1 MDIRKFVTI
10 VDAPPPP
17 ETGKSLLDR
26 AAPAHSDDVLCPETT
41 RAAARAWIERFGRR
55 DVAAQKKMMLVSGPS
70 GIGKTTLL
78 RLLLREA
85 GYHVHVV
92 TAQTSR
98 QSVLEAIGDMCP
110 RTTAILLDDVDVMLE
125 TSAVAVQDVIMH
137 VYPLK
142 GRRSVTRAQKEE
154 MAAAHWTF
162 PVVATA
168 KSHEYGKIVDFSK
181 WCEVVPFPR
190 PSRDRLVA
198 HLATIVGPGVS
209 QTNLRAIADA
219 SKRDV
224 RNAIMALDFARVG
237 ASGRSALAL
246 SAKDNDIDAVN
257 AVHML
262 IHADAPLTVATA
274 LRLAHVDTSIV
285 PMMLF
290 ENYLDVAPS
299 MEAAATAADAMAL
312 ANVVEDRMYATGNF
326 EMLDDYFGYAVAAP
340 SFAVRAEAGPDKVH
354 SSCLK
359 KTRRTAAPPTV
370 RFGNMWSRI
379 SNAHVRKAATNA
391 IRDAMPVLW
400 TLADDPVG
408 IYDVLRTLRAIY
420 ERSMSDIDALAAIP
434 GIDPATFVK
443 VCRFG
448 LTPPRASLVSMQTVQ
463 KRLTQ
468 KKDEADELRSSG
480 KAKAGVS
487 DREKKCVE

>member
-10 VDAPPPP
+10 AEAPPPP
-17 ETGKSLLDR
+17 ETTKSLLDR
-26 AAPAHSDDVLCPETT
+26 SAPSRSDDVLCPETT

-55 DVAAQKKMMLVSGPS
+55 DVAAQKKMMLVTGPS

-85 GYHVHVV
+85 GYHVHDA
-92 TAQTSR
+92 TAQTPR
-98 QSVLEAIGDMCP
+98 LLGDMCP

-125 TSAVAVQDVIMH
+125 TAASAAAVQDIVMY

-142 GRRSVTRAQKEE
+142 GKRTVTRVQKEE

-168 KSHEYGKIVDFSK
+168 KGHEYGKIVDFAK

-198 HLATIVGPGVS
+198 HLATIAGPAVS

-224 RNAIMALDFARVG
+224 RNAIMALDVARVG
-237 ASGRSALAL
+237 ASGRSAHTP

-257 AVHML
+257 AVRML

-326 EMLDDYFGYAVAAP
+326 DMLDDYFGYAVAAP
-340 SFAVRAEAGPDKVH
+340 SFAVRAGV
-354 SSCLK
+354 SSLK
-359 KTRRTAAPPTV
+359 KTKRNAPPPAV
-370 RFGNMWSRI
+370 RFGNLWSRI

-408 IYDVLRTLRAIY
+408 TYDVLRTLRAIY
-420 ERSMSDIDALAAIP
+420 ERSMGDVDALAAIP

-448 LTPPRASLVSMQTVQ
+448 LTPPRMSLVSMQTIQ
-463 KRLTQ
+463 KRLALVC
-468 KKDEADELRSSG
+468 KEKNA
-480 KAKAGVS
+480 
-487 DREKKCVE
+487 REGIQ